1 MDEYVEVQY
10 DTTRDVYVDGTLCG
24 RTNTIMIVQTGN
36 HTFDLGK
43 PVTYGPKSIIM
54 LIYGTTPLAPQQVK
68 FVAEL

>member
-1 MDEYVEVQY
+1 MDEYVWVQY

-24 RTNTIMIVQTGN
+24 RTNTLMTVQTGS

-43 PVTYGPKSIIM
+43 PITYAPASVTI
-54 LIYGTTPLAPQQVK
+54 LVYGTTPLAPQQVK